1 MADER
6 VDREEAGDDEPFD
19 ANPPVEPSEPQVG
32 NSKARFFMPRDED
45 EGSAREELASQRGEN
60 AEGES

>member
-6 VDREEAGDDEPFD
+6 VDQEEAGEDEPFD

-32 NSKARFFMPRDED
+32 NSKARFFMPRDGDED
-45 EGSAREELASQRGEN
+45 GSIEELASERGESE
-60 AEGES
+60 EGES

>member
-6 VDREEAGDDEPFD
+6 VDQEEAGEDPFD

-45 EGSAREELASQRGEN
+45 EESSKEELAGEG
-60 AEGES
+60 AESEEGES

>member
-6 VDREEAGDDEPFD
+6 VDQEEAGEDEPFD

-45 EGSAREELASQRGEN
+45 EESSKEDLASETE
-60 AEGES
+60 EGES